1 MPLSIRPTV
10 ITASLEKYQYVTT
23 ACQIVDAHVT
33 LQGRTMQV
41 QTIYH
46 KEDTSI
52 IAMRHDQGMEI
63 LPFWLKVLL
72 EDVEVHNH
80 GNLLR
85 QKVAHQWL
93 NQTAFTYIQ
102 SQWCLNGNLPKFI
115 LTWVVGYTGKGPNIT
130 ITSKDNTRLSR
141 ESQWKNSR
149 GWDSIW
155 RGGGGDWSVTFKIIG
170 VSLSG
175 WRTTRFLLR

>member
-1 MPLSIRPTV
+1 MSLLMSVLMSYCHHSLIRKISIC
-10 ITASLEKYQYVTT
+10 TT
-23 ACQIVDAHVT
+23 ACQITDAHVT

-41 QTIYH
+41 QNIYH
-46 KEDTSI
+46 KEDI
-52 IAMRHDQGMEI
+52 IAVRCDQRMEV

-72 EDVEVHNH
+72 EDIEVHD

-85 QKVAHQWL
+85 QKVVHQWL
-93 NQTAFTYIQ
+93 NQTGSTYIQ

-115 LTWVVGYTGKGPNIT
+115 LTWVVGYTGKGSNIT
-130 ITSKDNTRLSR
+130 ITSKDNTRLCR

-155 RGGGGDWSVTFKIIG
+155 RGGDWSVAFKITG
-170 VSLSG
+170 VCLSG
-175 WRTTRFLLR
+175 QRTTRFLLR